1 MTNPICLL
9 AWAAALIT
17 IPLILLFKATES
29 KTFKARRLRRQGQ
42 TWKAIATTL
51 GVSATTARRWAAA

>member
-1 MTNPICLL
+1 MSNFICLL
-9 AWAAALIT
+9 ATVLAVLT
-17 IPLILLFKATES
+17 IPFLLIYWATES

-42 TWKAIATTL
+42 SWASIATTL